1 MRCGSLF
8 SPSQIAI
15 AICLT
20 VAAFMIRNPEL
31 MQTGMTR
38 SSSEKGSLRTEPV
51 EPDLMML
58 LASPEV
64 QSMMRADHVDER
76 DLLAELNAISAQLQK
91 NTNSIFMFHKRAR
104 RKSSKWLGDSKV
116 SDNRSASLVW

>member
-1 MRCGSLF
+1 MWIAF
-8 SPSQIAI
+8 FAIAVAI

-91 NTNSIFMFHKRAR
+91 NTNSIFMFHKSAR